1 MAALSGIKR
10 RIRSV
15 SSTKQ
20 ITKAMQLVAASKL
33 RRAQDSATGPKAY
46 TEAAKIILGQLS
58 VGAEAQRNPLF
69 EVRPVLSGLTI
80 LIAGDRGMA
89 GAFNGNILKAFAKH
103 VDSLGVSQQIICI
116 GRRAANYGSLL
127 SDITEIAAYEMD
139 SNDADI
145 GLAQPVLEEAIELYK
160 SGAVDAVHLVYT
172 HFVSTI
178 KQDAM
183 VEQLLPVIAQSGEPT
198 VGELEPDPETLL
210 DYAIMRVLEA
220 QVLQAILESRAS
232 EQAARMVAMMNA
244 TDNASDIIEDLTLE
258 FNNARQ
264 AAITQELAEISSG
277 AEAIN
282 S

>member
-15 SSTKQ
+15 TSTKQ

-33 RRAQDSATGPKAY
+33 RRAQEAATGPKAY

-58 VGAEAQRNPLF
+58 GGVEALRNPLF
-69 EVRPVLSGLTI
+69 DVREVNNGLTI
-80 LIAGDRGMA
+80 IVAGDRGMA
-89 GAFNGNILKAFAKH
+89 GAYNTNIIKTFGKH
-103 VDSLGVSQQIICI
+103 VDTLGVPQQVICI
-116 GRRAANYGSLL
+116 GRRAASYGAKLA
-127 SDITEIAAYEMD
+127 DVVEIAAYEMD
-139 SNDADI
+139 KNEADV

-160 SGAVDAVHLVYT
+160 SGAVDAVHMVYT

-178 KQDAM
+178 KQDAV
-183 VEQLLPVIAQSGEPT
+183 VEQLLPVVAEGEIPG
-198 VGELEPDPETLL
+198 VGQLEPDPETLL

-220 QVLQAILESRAS
+220 QVLQAVLESRAS
-232 EQAARMVAMMNA
+232 EQAARMVAMLNA

-277 AEAIN
+277 AEAIGA
-282 S
+282 